1 MSNERIDS
9 RDIISDYIFYSKYS
23 RVKPDG
29 KKETWPES
37 VSRVMEMHYEFSM
50 EKSKM
55 KIKMLSIKYSKRLGQ
70 HITIKKSLV
79 LKGLFNMVVLNC

>member
-37 VSRVMEMHYEFSM
+37 VSRVMEMHYEFFNG
-50 EKSKM
+50 
-55 KIKMLSIKYSKRLGQ
+55 KIKDENKDAFNKAFQEAWSAYYNQEVLGSQ
-70 HITIKKSLV
+70 RSLQY
-79 LKGLFNMVVLNC
+79 G